1 MEDLTM
7 VEQGSLTFTRKPGDC
22 FAIGEDITVSI
33 VRVKGDNVRV
43 NIRAPKDLRIC
54 RDDMRQDCDA
64 TGQHEADGH
73 GGG

>member
-1 MEDLTM
+1 M
-7 VEQGSLTFTRKPGDC
+7 VEQGSLTFSRKPGDC

-33 VRVKGDNVRV
+33 VRVKGDTVRV

-54 RDDMRQDCDA
+54 RDNMKQDCDA
-64 TGQHEADGH
+64 TGQHDADGQ

>member
-1 MEDLTM
+1 MA
-7 VEQGSLTFTRKPGDC
+7 EQGSLTITQEPGDC

-33 VRVKGDNVRV
+33 VKVKGDNVRV

-54 RDDMRQDCDA
+54 RDNMKQDCDA

>member
-1 MEDLTM
+1 MG
-7 VEQGSLTFTRKPGDC
+7 EQGSLTFTRKPGDC

-33 VRVKGDNVRV
+33 VKVKGDNGRV

-54 RDDMRQDCDA
+54 RDNMKQDCDA
-64 TGQHEADGH
+64 TGQHEADGR

>member
-1 MEDLTM
+1 MA
-7 VEQGSLTFTRKPGDC
+7 EQGSLTFTRKPGDC

-33 VRVKGDNVRV
+33 VSVNGDKVKV

-54 RDDMRQDCDA
+54 RDDMKQDCDA

-73 GGG
+73 SGG

>member
-1 MEDLTM
+1 MT
-7 VEQGSLTFTRKPGDC
+7 EQGSLTFTRKPGDC

-33 VRVKGDNVRV
+33 VKVKGDNVRV

-54 RDDMRQDCDA
+54 RDNMKQDCDA
-64 TGQHEADGH
+64 TGQHEADGQ

>member
-1 MEDLTM
+1 M
-7 VEQGSLTFTRKPGDC
+7 VEQGSLTFSRKPGDC

-33 VRVKGDNVRV
+33 VRVTGDKVRV

-54 RDDMRQDCDA
+54 RDDMKQDCNA

-73 GGG
+73 SGG

>member
-1 MEDLTM
+1 M
-7 VEQGSLTFTRKPGDC
+7 VEQGSLSFRRKPGDC

-33 VRVKGDNVRV
+33 VRVKGDTVRV

-54 RDDMRQDCDA
+54 RDNMKQDCDA

-73 GGG
+73 SGG